1 MESEAVFS
9 IVSVRKDTAMAGAMT
24 GEDKE
29 ENEGLEGVQ
38 TPKENGTGKYM
49 VHALGSFK
57 FVQDA
62 FKEEEQT
69 LTTLLRSHRP
79 VVFTKESQLCVSH
92 NTTYDMFY
100 VLFSLR
106 RVSACFLVFI
116 R

>member
-1 MESEAVFS
+1 LAGIQELCSVSKEPVPSEGVVVESEAVFS

-38 TPKENGTGKYM
+38 TPKENGTGKYK

-69 LTTLLRSHRP
+69 LTTLLRSHSFYERKSIMC
-79 VVFTKESQLCVSH
+79 FT
-92 NTTYDMFY
+92 
-100 VLFSLR
+100 
-106 RVSACFLVFI
+106 
-116 R
+116 